1 MTRPE
6 AITLVDVSI
15 RDGLQ
20 DEAVFVATDEKANVA
35 RALVDAGV
43 THVEATSFVHPR
55 WVPQLADADAL
66 VPKLPHGPR
75 YSALVLNRRGFERA
89 VEAFDRAGWT
99 PGTYDLAYVT
109 STSPRHAAANNNRT
123 IDETLAIFD
132 EVASAARERGVALRA
147 TIACAFVSP
156 WHDETID
163 EDDVLRAFETFVHG
177 GARIITLADT
187 VGRADPRTVAKRI
200 DAVRAV
206 SRDVPLALHLHD
218 SFGYAL
224 ANIYAGLEAGVRVF
238 EAALAGLGG
247 CPFAPDAP
255 GNLDLQKLA
264 KFVEDCG
271 FATGI
276 DREKLARA
284 AACIRRAVVEGTP
297 IERAANAAVHA

>member
-6 AITLVDVSI
+6 PITLVDVSI

-20 DEAVFVATDEKANVA
+20 DEAVFVATDAKAEVA
-35 RALVDAGV
+35 RALVEAGV
-43 THVEATSFVHPR
+43 SHVEATSFVHPR

-66 VPKLPHGPR
+66 VPKLPRGPR
-75 YSALVLNRRGFERA
+75 YSALILNRRGFERA
-89 VEAFDRAGWT
+89 VDAFEGARWA
-99 PGTYDLAYVT
+99 PGSYDLAYVT
-109 STSPRHAAANNNRT
+109 SASPRHAAANNNRT

-132 EVASAARERGVALRA
+132 EVASAARERDVAVRA

-163 EDDVLRAFETFVHG
+163 EDDVLRACEHFTRG
-177 GARIITLADT
+177 GARLITLADT
-187 VGRADPRTVAKRI
+187 VGRADPRTVAKRTR
-200 DAVRAV
+200 AVRAV

-264 KFVEDCG
+264 MFLEDCG

-276 DREKLARA
+276 DREKLERATAR
-284 AACIRRAVVEGTP
+284 IRRAIAEATP
-297 IERAANAAVHA
+297 IERAAVAAVHA